1 MIICLYYIFIFD
13 LMATYA
19 DSGVDISAG
28 DKASRIAYNY
38 AKSTFSS
45 RNGLKGTPLIQD
57 GGFAGAIDM
66 GDYLMITNCDGVGTK
81 IDIALEMQN
90 FAGLGNDLLA
100 MTADDAICVGAEV
113 VSITNTIDTNKIDPN
128 EIELMMKSLAEICI
142 TEKVLIPGGEIAE
155 LGNTLTKS
163 IWNSSAT
170 GIVAK
175 EKFITG
181 ENIKAGQA
189 VISLQEFGFRSNGF
203 SLVRHILNEN
213 NIKFTDTCTE
223 FRGEDAGKTWG
234 DVLLKPCILY
244 HGALLE
250 ILGRF
255 GQERKIDV
263 TGIVHVTGGGL
274 AGNFFRILKNKN
286 LGAHLP
292 NICPMTPAM
301 NILQKLGNVAD
312 REAYKTWNCGNG
324 MLMICEQGDAEKLIL
339 LLKEQNI
346 VAQIAGEITDTPI
359 ITHKNCGAFVTSETE
374 MLEFVGE

>member
-1 MIICLYYIFIFD
+1 
-13 LMATYA
+13 MATYA

-45 RNGLKGTPLIQD
+45 REGLKGTPLIQD

-90 FAGLGNDLLA
+90 FAGLGYDLLA

-113 VSITNTIDTNKIDPN
+113 VSITNTIDTNKVDPN
-128 EIELMMKSLAEICI
+128 EIEPMMKSLAEVCI

-170 GIVAK
+170 GIVEK

-181 ENIKAGQA
+181 EKIEAGQA

-203 SLVRHILNEN
+203 SLVRHILKEN
-213 NIKFTDTCTE
+213 NIKFSDTCAE
-223 FRGEDAGKTWG
+223 FTDEDAGKTWG

-255 GQERKIDV
+255 GKERKIDV

-274 AGNFFRILKNKN
+274 AGNFFRILKDKK

-301 NILQKLGNVAD
+301 NILQKLGNVED

-324 MLMICEQGDAEKLIL
+324 MLMICEKSDAETLIS

-346 VAQIAGEITDTPI
+346 NAQIAGEITDTPI
-359 ITHKNCGAFVTSETE
+359 ITHKNCGAFATPETE
-374 MLEFVGE
+374 ILEFHAE